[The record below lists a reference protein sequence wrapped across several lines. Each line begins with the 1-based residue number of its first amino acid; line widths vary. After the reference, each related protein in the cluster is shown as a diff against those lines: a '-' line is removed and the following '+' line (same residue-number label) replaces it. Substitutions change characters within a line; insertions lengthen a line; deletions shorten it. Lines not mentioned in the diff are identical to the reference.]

1 MEELIVQVIR
11 DVLQLLTLGIGVALG
26 YFFRP
31 DPLDA
36 RYKDL
41 QRDYTA
47 KSMEL
52 AELKKGHNAQAW
64 RDAKNRLS
72 GDKRFVS

>member
-1 MEELIVQVIR
+1 MEELIVQIIR
-11 DVLQLLTLGIGVALG
+11 DLLQMTTLLIGVALG

-36 RYKDL
+36 RFKDL
-41 QRDYTA
+41 QREYTA

-52 AELKKGHNAQAW
+52 ADLKKRRNAEAW
-64 RDAKNRLS
+64 KDAKKMLV
-72 GDKRFVS
+72 GDNKLRV

>member
-11 DVLQLLTLGIGVALG
+11 DVLQMLTLLIGVALG

-47 KSMEL
+47 KSMDL
-52 AELKKGHNAQAW
+52 AELKKGHNAHAAHPAAHIASDGA
-64 RDAKNRLS
+64 RRP
-72 GDKRFVS
+72 